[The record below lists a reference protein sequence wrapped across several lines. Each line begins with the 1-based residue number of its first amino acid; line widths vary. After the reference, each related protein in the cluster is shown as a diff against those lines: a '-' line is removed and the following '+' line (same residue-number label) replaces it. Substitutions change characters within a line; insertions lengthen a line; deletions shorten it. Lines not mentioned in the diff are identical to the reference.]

1 MVQLLRFITPEVAV
15 AAVDMVVHQLLHLLM
30 VLVVE
35 VVEVLVQLTGQGL
48 QIMIFMA
55 NLDGKD
61 PVEAAEAVCIA
72 VVMAVPVVV
81 VFV

>member
-1 MVQLLRFITPEVAV
+1 MVQLLRFITPAVAV

-35 VVEVLVQLTGQGL
+35 VVEVLVQLNGQGV
-48 QIMIFMA
+48 QIMIFMD

-61 PVEAAEAVCIA
+61 PVVAAEAACI
-72 VVMAVPVVV
+72 VVAMVVPVVV